1 MAVTRTAMLPPGFMM
16 VYFGVDELT
25 ILGCTSIA
33 PTIAYTVFYHD
44 LLISELHH
52 ISYEKYTD
60 GIHIP
65 KYLPDGFQRIYL
77 SQ

>member
-1 MAVTRTAMLPPGFMM
+1 MLRIF
-16 VYFGVDELT
+16 L
-25 ILGCTSIA
+25 LSL

-52 ISYEKYTD
+52 IGYEKYTD

-65 KYLPDGFQRIYL
+65 KYLPDGFQKIYL